1 MVNTSQV
8 EFLQILI
15 TISLLLPVNYFV
27 ILITV
32 EIFFKIT
39 STSMRF
45 FTDSFKYPVNLNITT
60 EQF

>member
-1 MVNTSQV
+1 MINTSHV
-8 EFLQILI
+8 EFLQIII

-27 ILITV
+27 ILITGV
-32 EIFFKIT
+32 IFFKIT

-45 FTDSFKYPVNLNITT
+45 FTDSLYPVNLNITT